1 MPRRAHPTAAN
12 RSPFESPRGR
22 WIESRRRRWTRR
34 SILALALVA
43 SVAAGPALAQLAGT
57 TPQLLPP
64 DQAFR
69 LSARA
74 LDRDTVEVRFDIA
87 DGYYLYRDRMSFRV
101 EPVAARA
108 AELPPGKR
116 KHDAFFGDVDT
127 YRGIV
132 ELRVPLT
139 RAASAGEALTVY
151 AESQGCA
158 DVGVCYPPNPQ
169 QVRVTVPAAGA
180 RAGDFVEARTK
191 GLFN

>member
-1 MPRRAHPTAAN
+1 M
-12 RSPFESPRGR
+12 
-22 WIESRRRRWTRR
+22 
-34 SILALALVA
+34 LALAL
-43 SVAAGPALAQLAGT
+43 AAGVVAVPALAQLAGT
-57 TPQLLPP
+57 KPQLLPP

-69 LSARA
+69 LSARV

-101 EPVAARA
+101 DPVAARS

-132 ELRVPLT
+132 LLRVPLT
-139 RAASAGEALTVY
+139 HAAPAGEVLNLHAQ
-151 AESQGCA
+151 SQGCA

-169 QVRVTVPAAGA
+169 QVRVTVPVAGA
-180 RAGDFVEARTK
+180 GPGDFVEARTK

>member
-1 MPRRAHPTAAN
+1 MLV
-12 RSPFESPRGR
+12 
-22 WIESRRRRWTRR
+22 
-34 SILALALVA
+34 LALAAGV
-43 SVAAGPALAQLAGT
+43 VAGPALAQLAGA

-69 LSARA
+69 LSARV
-74 LDRDTVEVRFDIA
+74 LDRDTVEVRFDVA

-108 AELPPGKR
+108 PELPPGKR

-132 ELRVPLT
+132 LLRVPLSHP
-139 RAASAGEALTVY
+139 ASAGEALTVY

-169 QVRVTVPAAGA
+169 HVRVTVPPAGA